1 MDSGGCWRRMAG
13 SSGTFVAREGVRS
26 GIESRAMG
34 SRILSL
40 DRSELLASFDET
52 VLGPGYEAT
61 GVRAPSA
68 EARPWIEGFQ
78 DCGVLEP
85 YRIVHAGLARASA
98 PHRIR
103 RVRQTS
109 NYFLATLSGAV
120 RVSVDGEWR
129 RCGAGE
135 ACLLPAHRDNAYEV
149 EAGTVWEYAWI
160 CLLEPPGQ
168 AATAQLVRPLLAEW
182 PVASVSHAIGGLL
195 ESVQCGQAPSL
206 QSAWVSL
213 LHAQVTHFAGVG
225 RVPDAFASLWDRVL
239 ERLHEAWPL
248 ERLAGEAHCSREQL
262 RRLCQRAFGRSPHNQ
277 VIQLRL
283 LHAAQLLATTDAKVE
298 SVAEAV
304 GYSNAFV
311 FSLAFKKGMGCSP
324 SEYRS
329 RRR

>member
-1 MDSGGCWRRMAG
+1 MGTRM
-13 SSGTFVAREGVRS
+13 
-26 GIESRAMG
+26 
-34 SRILSL
+34 LSL
-40 DRSELLASFDET
+40 DRSDLLASINET
-52 VLGPGYEAT
+52 VLGPGYAAT

-68 EARPWIEGFQ
+68 EARPWIDGFLE
-78 DCGVLEP
+78 CGALEP
-85 YRIVHAGLARASA
+85 YRIVHAGVARASG

-109 NYFLATLSGAV
+109 NYFLATLTGAV

-129 RCGAGE
+129 RCGPGE
-135 ACLLPAHRDNAYEV
+135 ACLLPAHRNNAYEV
-149 EAGTVWEYAWI
+149 EAGASWEYAWI

-168 AATAQLVRPLLAEW
+168 AATARLVRPLLAEW
-182 PVASVSHAIGGLL
+182 PVVSVSHAIDGLL
-195 ESVQCGQAPSL
+195 ESVRRGQAPSL

-225 RVPDAFASLWDRVL
+225 RVPDAFASLWDRVS
-239 ERLHEAWPL
+239 ERLHEPWPL

-262 RRLCQRAFGRSPHNQ
+262 RRLCQREFGRSPHNQ

-283 LHAAQLLATTDAKVE
+283 RHAAQLLATTDAKVE
-298 SVAEAV
+298 VVAEAV

-329 RRR
+329 RGR